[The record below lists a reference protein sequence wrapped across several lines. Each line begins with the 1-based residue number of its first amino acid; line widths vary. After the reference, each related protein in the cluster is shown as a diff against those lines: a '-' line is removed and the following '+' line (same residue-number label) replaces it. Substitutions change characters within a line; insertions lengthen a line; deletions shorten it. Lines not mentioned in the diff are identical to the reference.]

1 MKNKFNIGD
10 KAIILYFFYKTNP
23 IKYFSFIENDKDIK
37 LANKTINIEKDQVE
51 SIYKYIDEYYI
62 EDFIDYSSGTYNFNF
77 TYNDNTVEIIGIDDN
92 KITVKYTK
100 NNTIYYNIDR
110 NFIDVYT
117 IEQFNE
123 IIKNELVNE
132 AVKKIKIYN
141 ISLEIEKLFN
151 DISNIN
157 CIDSNSKKV
166 EKNDS
171 VNPILKGMSKIGWAS
186 SSLFC

>member
-10 KAIILYFFYKTNP
+10 KVVIFYDFYDVTKN
-23 IKYFSFIENDKDIK
+23 KHYSFIENDKDIK
-37 LANKTINIEKDQVE
+37 LANKTINIEKEQVE
-51 SIYKYIDEYYI
+51 SINEYIGEYDI
-62 EDFIDYSSGTYNFNF
+62 EDFIDYSSGTYDFNF
-77 TYNDNTVEIIGIDDN
+77 KYDNIVEIVAIDNN

-100 NNTIYYNIDR
+100 NNTIYYNVNRDITDIYSI
-110 NFIDVYT
+110 N
-117 IEQFNE
+117 QFNE
-123 IIKNELVNE
+123 IIKNEFGNE

-157 CIDSNSKKV
+157 CADSKSKKV
-166 EKNDS
+166 YQNNS
-171 VNPILKGMSKIGWAS
+171 VEPILKGMSKIGWAS